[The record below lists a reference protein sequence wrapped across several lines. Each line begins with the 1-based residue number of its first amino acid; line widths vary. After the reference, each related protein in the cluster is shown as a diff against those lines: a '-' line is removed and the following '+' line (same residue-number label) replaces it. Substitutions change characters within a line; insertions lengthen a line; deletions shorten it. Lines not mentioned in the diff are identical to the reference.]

1 VVHREQKPRANRW
14 NFADSTSG
22 AIAGQHRDP
31 PGGLQERWRSTNFVS
46 RPTRQARMPMRVQPL
61 ANAVAGHQGQER
73 IPCVSGALSSSP
85 ILARPAGR
93 PRLSKDTMAETQSYK
108 NHAQIVFLYHR
119 ALTLLLLLILI
130 GSIVNLTKSWG
141 DSTRFYSA
149 SLILALTIAAVL
161 LFVFVRVFPL
171 KAQDR
176 AIRAEEQLRHYVLTG
191 TLLDP
196 RLTMRQIVALRF
208 AADPEFV
215 ALAQRAADQSMTP
228 DAIKRDVKQWRAD
241 TYRV

>member
-1 VVHREQKPRANRW
+1 M
-14 NFADSTSG
+14 AD
-22 AIAGQHRDP
+22 
-31 PGGLQERWRSTNFVS
+31 
-46 RPTRQARMPMRVQPL
+46 VQ
-61 ANAVAGHQGQER
+61 
-73 IPCVSGALSSSP
+73 
-85 ILARPAGR
+85 
-93 PRLSKDTMAETQSYK
+93 QSYK

-119 ALTLLLLLILI
+119 VLTLVLLLILI
-130 GSIVNLTKSWG
+130 GSIVNLNKSWG

-149 SLILALTIAAVL
+149 SLIVALTIATTL
-161 LFVFVRVFPL
+161 LFIFVRTFPL

-191 TLLDP
+191 KLLDS

-208 AADPEFV
+208 ASDAEFA
-215 ALAQRAADQSMTP
+215 ALAQRAAEQSLSA

>member
-1 VVHREQKPRANRW
+1 M
-14 NFADSTSG
+14 AD
-22 AIAGQHRDP
+22 
-31 PGGLQERWRSTNFVS
+31 
-46 RPTRQARMPMRVQPL
+46 VQ
-61 ANAVAGHQGQER
+61 
-73 IPCVSGALSSSP
+73 
-85 ILARPAGR
+85 
-93 PRLSKDTMAETQSYK
+93 QSYK

-119 ALTLLLLLILI
+119 VLTLVLLLILI
-130 GSIVNLTKSWG
+130 GSIVNLNKSWG

-149 SLILALTIAAVL
+149 SLIVALTVAAIL
-161 LFVFVRVFPL
+161 LFIFVRTFPL

-191 TLLDP
+191 KLLDS

-208 AADPEFV
+208 ASDAEFV
-215 ALAQRAADQSMTP
+215 ALAQRAADQSLSA

>member
-1 VVHREQKPRANRW
+1 M
-14 NFADSTSG
+14 ADT
-22 AIAGQHRDP
+22 Q
-31 PGGLQERWRSTNFVS
+31 
-46 RPTRQARMPMRVQPL
+46 
-61 ANAVAGHQGQER
+61 
-73 IPCVSGALSSSP
+73 
-85 ILARPAGR
+85 
-93 PRLSKDTMAETQSYK
+93 QSYK
-108 NHAQIVFLYHR
+108 NHAQIVPLYHR
-119 ALTLLLLLILI
+119 VLTAMLLLTLI

-149 SLILALTIAAVL
+149 SLIVALTIAAVL
-161 LFVFVRVFPL
+161 LFIFVRIFPL

-191 TLLDP
+191 KLLDG

-208 AADPEFV
+208 ASDAEFA

-228 DAIKRDVKQWRAD
+228 DAIKREVKQWRAD